1 MEQNA
6 TSDKGY
12 IQVFKDMPTQK
23 KTFLVCITISAL
35 FAFPVTLAGE
45 STILYAIAIAIGIAG
60 LVGVIGLIVV
70 TLKEDSQRIKDG
82 NGSDPLRIAFIVAA
96 VLAIVGEVF
105 FAGFSSLAS
114 FILVALTVIRAK
126 KDIENVIAN
135 PVSDTNK
142 PTGLL

>member
-6 TSDKGY
+6 TRGKSY

-35 FAFPVTLAGE
+35 FAFPVTLAGD
-45 STILYAIAIAIGIAG
+45 STLLYAIAIAIGIAG

-70 TLKEDSQRIKDG
+70 TLKEDSRRSKDG

-114 FILVALTVIRAK
+114 FILVALTMIRAK
-126 KDIENVIAN
+126 KDSDNGLAG
-135 PVSDTNK
+135 PVTESNK